1 MRNDQHCHGY
11 KQDIHCNEEVTSAKV
26 RFYMRASLPEMA
38 NRRSDFVYWGP
49 GVLRTRPH
57 CPITN
62 VRRYWTPEEHE
73 LFVKAVTFFGHK
85 QLKQVHAY
93 LLEYVDNVNVRPKTI
108 TQIRT
113 HHQKWAI
120 RMEKER
126 QSAILE
132 DMARV
137 KEEGDI
143 ELPSF
148 YDLQPIEY
156 QIPDCESVPET
167 PSLQCSEEMPDEY
180 AWLRCDEALPKEEEQ
195 EPTGICLNN
204 VEVPWVR
211 DSIFPPHTAL
221 Y

>member
-1 MRNDQHCHGY
+1 MWLG
-11 KQDIHCNEEVTSAKV
+11 AKV
-26 RFYMRASLPEMA
+26 SFYMRVSLPEMA

-49 GVLRTRPH
+49 GVLRTRPA

-148 YDLQPIEY
+148 YDFHPIEY
-156 QIPDCESVPET
+156 QLPDCESVPET
-167 PSLQCSEEMPDEY
+167 PSLQCSDEY
-180 AWLRCDEALPKEEEQ
+180 EWLRCNEELLKEEEYN
-195 EPTGICLNN
+195 PGICLNDI
-204 VEVPWVR
+204 ELPWIR
-211 DSIFPPHTAL
+211 HAI
-221 Y
+221 